1 MATHSNVLAWEIP
14 RTEEPD
20 GLQCFGLQKKLDM
33 SQGLN
38 NNNNK
43 LSHNMGEIHKVD
55 ISLDH
60 GGSQKHATGAED
72 GH

>member
-1 MATHSNVLAWEIP
+1 MATHSSVLAWEIP
-14 RTEEPD
+14 RTEEPG
-20 GLQCFGLQKKLDM
+20 GLQCFGLQKELDL
-33 SQGLN
+33 SQGL
-38 NNNNK
+38 NNNK